1 MMLSSTDRLESD
13 IRQAA
18 DMIRS
23 SNKTVILTG
32 AGVSTPSGIPDF
44 RSLDDGLWTRYNP
57 FEVSSLTAF
66 RRNPESFYDWIRP
79 LALQIVNAHPNEAH
93 IGMADLEKRG
103 YIRTIVTQ
111 NIDGLHQ
118 MAGAKDVLE
127 VHGSW
132 SYLSCTNCYQRYAST
147 HYMKPYLME
156 GKIPHCPK
164 CACVLKP
171 DLILIGEQLPA
182 RVWMKAAAAS
192 STCELM
198 IVAGSSLEVIPAA
211 GLPARA
217 VDSGAKLIIIN
228 HTETYMDARANL
240 VFHEDVS
247 LIIPSIANKVMG
259 N

>member
-1 MMLSSTDRLESD
+1 MLRSTDLLESD

-23 SNKTVILTG
+23 SSKTVILTG
-32 AGVSTPSGIPDF
+32 AGVSTASGIPDF
-44 RSLDDGLWTRYNP
+44 RSFEDGLWTRYNP
-57 FEVSSLTAF
+57 FEVASLTAF
-66 RRNPESFYDWIRP
+66 RRNPERFYDWIRP

-93 IGMADLEKRG
+93 IGLAELENG
-103 YIRTIVTQ
+103 GHIRTIVTQ

-118 MAGAKDVLE
+118 IAGAKEVLE

-132 SYLSCTNCYQRYAST
+132 AYLSCTTCFQQYDST
-147 HYMKPYLME
+147 RFMKPYLME
-156 GKIPHCPK
+156 GKIPHCPM

-182 RVWMKAAAAS
+182 QVWMKAAAAS
-192 STCELM
+192 TTCELM

-211 GLPARA
+211 ELPARA

-228 HTETYMDARANL
+228 HTETYMDSRANL

-247 LIIPSIANKVMG
+247 LIIPSIADKVMG